1 MELTLGEKIRLLRE
15 SRELNQAQLGLQ
27 VHMTQ
32 RRQFQPQHGTLLPGD
47 TMELTL
53 GEKIR
58 LLRESR
64 ELNQAQ
70 LGLQVHMTQRKVSYL
85 ERDRYEPSVEDLKAL
100 CSFFQVSA
108 DYLKVSY
115 LERDRYEPSVE
126 DLKALCSFFQVSA
139 DYLLGF
145 SHPLPFPKKHTDGR
159 PGGF

>member
-1 MELTLGEKIRLLRE
+1 MELTLGK
-15 SRELNQAQLGLQ
+15 
-27 VHMTQ
+27 
-32 RRQFQPQHGTLLPGD
+32 
-47 TMELTL
+47 
-53 GEKIR
+53 KIR

-108 DYLKVSY
+108 DYL
-115 LERDRYEPSVE
+115 
-126 DLKALCSFFQVSA
+126 
-139 DYLLGF
+139 LGF